1 MMRVYAVTRIF
12 AFLVT
17 YAIVLCLALPDAQA
31 QKQKDLSDK
40 AVRILSRLAMKLV
53 PAKIKDA
60 KGEIVAIDKSKPN
73 TVLIPL
79 DDARQVIK
87 TARLSAHA
95 HICQMPEL
103 EATNYLTMMASE
115 RSRKKWS
122 KSQLV
127 FINRLHLFTVMW
139 MSGSAEVT
147 KTKNTGGAKK
157 RNSAKES
164 DKQIEAAKKMKKKQ
178 CGDTEKAAIRKRI
191 EASVKAARARLKKS

>member
-1 MMRVYAVTRIF
+1 MMSKEVTRIS

-17 YAIVLCLALPDAQA
+17 CAFVLCAAIPAGHAQD
-31 QKQKDLSDK
+31 QHDLSDK

-53 PAKIKDA
+53 PAKIKDS
-60 KGEIVAIDKSKPN
+60 KGEVIEIDKSKPDE
-73 TVLIPL
+73 VMIPL
-79 DDARQVIK
+79 EDAKRVIK

-103 EATNYLTMMASE
+103 EATNYLTLMASE
-115 RSRKKWS
+115 RSQNKWS

-147 KTKNTGGAKK
+147 SPKDTIKAKK
-157 RNSAKES
+157 DPKVKDVEKEMADTKS
-164 DKQIEAAKKMKKKQ
+164 TKRKCSEAEKAEIRKQIEASINAAKAK
-178 CGDTEKAAIRKRI
+178 
-191 EASVKAARARLKKS
+191 SKKS